1 MTTIDRH
8 KLTYGRSL
16 GLDRA
21 LAMVAAA
28 REEAAKY
35 GWPMC
40 IAVVDPGGHLVALG
54 RMDGAQTGGA
64 RIAEAKAATAT
75 GFKRPTMLFEEGL
88 KSSVRYLGLSGALPL
103 GGGIP
108 IVVDGEIVG
117 GIGVS
122 GGTPQEDHQ
131 VAQVGIDALAG

>member
-8 KLTYGRSL
+8 KLTYGRPL

-21 LAMVAAA
+21 LAMLAAA

-40 IAVVDPGGHLVALG
+40 IAVVDPGGHLIALT
-54 RMDGAQTGGA
+54 RMDGTQTGSA
-64 RIAEAKAATAT
+64 RVAEEKAATAT
-75 GFKRPTMLFEEGL
+75 GFKRPTMEFEEGL

-108 IVVDGEIVG
+108 VVIGGEIVA

-131 VAQVGIDALAG
+131 VAQAGIDALGG